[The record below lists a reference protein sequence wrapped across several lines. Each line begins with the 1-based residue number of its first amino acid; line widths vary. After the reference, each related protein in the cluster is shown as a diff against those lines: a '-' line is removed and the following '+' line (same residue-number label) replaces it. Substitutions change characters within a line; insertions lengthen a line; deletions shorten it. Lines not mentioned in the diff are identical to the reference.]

1 MRNCLALLVIL
12 FLPHDVLAVHECGAP
27 HAQDKPAT
35 SQARHGCE
43 NLKETD
49 FFYGDARADAPKF
62 APRGRFQ
69 VGVRTVQL
77 TNPDQLDIL
86 NYSAENPNPRYD
98 RPLTLEVWYPATLR
112 PNQREL
118 THYNDVLGHGA
129 GNPERPLL
137 PFEFGGRA
145 ARDAEA
151 LNKAGP
157 YPLIIVSHGYS
168 GSRVLMTWLTEN
180 LASKGYVVV
189 AIDHTESTHADAAGI
204 ASTMIHRPRDI
215 NFTLQSIAAM
225 SRQPNSFLAEL
236 VDVNRTA
243 VIGYSMGSYGALSAA
258 GVGVSQAAV
267 SFPGPVPGGH
277 LGGLQAEK
285 PEYQTLLDSRIKALI
300 AFAPYAPAGFWDSGS
315 IAKLSIPS
323 LFIVGAQDQT
333 TGYAAAQWLFD
344 NAVNSERYLLVYQ
357 GAIHE
362 VGANPAPPL
371 ANAHFREYVHYQ
383 EPAWDNRRLN
393 NINQH
398 FVTAFLGVYLR
409 GEQDLYAPYLDI
421 SPISSESPRTDTAH
435 PDYWR
440 GFLNWTA
447 IGMELHRGR
456 TQIIPAAGSD

>member
-1 MRNCLALLVIL
+1 MRHCLALLLIL
-12 FLPHDVLAVHECGAP
+12 FLPDNAHAVHECGMP
-27 HAQDKPAT
+27 HAQEHPST
-35 SQARHGCE
+35 SQPVHGCDT
-43 NLKETD
+43 LKETD

-62 APRGRFQ
+62 APRGKFQ
-69 VGVRTVQL
+69 VGVRTVKL

-112 PNQREL
+112 PRQREL

-215 NFTLQSIAAM
+215 NFTLQSVAAM
-225 SRQPNSFLAEL
+225 NRQGNSFLAEL

-277 LGGLQAEK
+277 LGGLQAGK

-300 AFAPYAPAGFWDSGS
+300 AFAPYAPAGFWDSVS
-315 IAKLSIPS
+315 IEKLSIPS

-371 ANAHFREYVHYQ
+371 ADAHFREYVHYQ

-409 GEQDLYAPYLDI
+409 GEQYLYEPYLDM

>member
-1 MRNCLALLVIL
+1 MRHCLALLLIL
-12 FLPHDVLAVHECGAP
+12 FLPDNAHAVHECGMP
-27 HAQDKPAT
+27 HAQEHPST
-35 SQARHGCE
+35 SQPVHGCDT
-43 NLKETD
+43 LKETD

-62 APRGRFQ
+62 APRGKFQ
-69 VGVRTVQL
+69 VGVRTVKL

-112 PNQREL
+112 PRQREL

-215 NFTLQSIAAM
+215 NFTLQSVAAM
-225 SRQPNSFLAEL
+225 NRQGNSFLAEL

-277 LGGLQAEK
+277 LGGLQAGK

-300 AFAPYAPAGFWDSGS
+300 AFAPYAPAGFWDSVS
-315 IAKLSIPS
+315 IEKLSIPS
-323 LFIVGAQDQT
+323 FFIVGAQDQT

-371 ANAHFREYVHYQ
+371 ADAHFREYVHYQ

-409 GEQDLYAPYLDI
+409 GEQDLYEPYLDM